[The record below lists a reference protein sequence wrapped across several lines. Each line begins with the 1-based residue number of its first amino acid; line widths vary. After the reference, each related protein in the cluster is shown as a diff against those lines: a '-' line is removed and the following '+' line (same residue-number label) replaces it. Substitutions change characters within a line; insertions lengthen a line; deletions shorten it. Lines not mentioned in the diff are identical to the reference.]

1 SSSSSIDEPA
11 ARWASRAG
19 PTPPSLTSVSWHR
32 NTCRHGKNKIVGLGG
47 LVAVQRGME
56 APERVDGLVGHAVAG
71 GDHSQDPDEHVP
83 APLGQCWNIDRQ
95 CGRRDTLEYESNADP
110 YGQHPHGG
118 AVVEVA
124 EGEVAQHDRQCA
136 A

>member
-1 SSSSSIDEPA
+1 
-11 ARWASRAG
+11 
-19 PTPPSLTSVSWHR
+19 
-32 NTCRHGKNKIVGLGG
+32 
-47 LVAVQRGME
+47 VAVQRGME

-124 EGEVAQHDRQCA
+124 EGEVAQHDRQSA
-136 A
+136 ADEIQDASGRGHIDGERSDGLSDP